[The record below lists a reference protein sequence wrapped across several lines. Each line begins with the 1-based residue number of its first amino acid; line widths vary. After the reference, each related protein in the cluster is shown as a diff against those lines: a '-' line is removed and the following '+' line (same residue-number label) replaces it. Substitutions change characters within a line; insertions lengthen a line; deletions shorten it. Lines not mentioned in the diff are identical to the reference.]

1 MPHVYQPAEDSQLLL
16 RHASLRFKGTILDMG
31 TGSGYLAVEAAQYP
45 SVSSVVAVDINPE
58 AVETTKQRA
67 QSRNVDVDVRLG
79 GLFEPINDEVF
90 DLIMFN
96 APYLPSEGEPDEP
109 SWSGGSIG
117 KEILVRFLDEA
128 RNYLKPDGEILVV
141 YSDKTGISNE
151 DLNKNYVFDLLEEY
165 PLFYESLYCVLLRS
179 RYPF

>member
-16 RHASLRFKGTILDMG
+16 RNASPRFKGAILDMG
-31 TGSGYLAVEAAQYP
+31 TGSGYLAVEAAHHP

-58 AVETTKQRA
+58 AVETTKQLA
-67 QSRNVDVDVRLG
+67 QSCKVDLDVRLG
-79 GLFEPINDEVF
+79 DLFEPLKDETF

-96 APYLPSEGEPDEP
+96 APYLPSEGESDEP
-109 SWSGGSIG
+109 SWSGGSVG

-141 YSDKTGISNE
+141 YSDKTGISND

-165 PLFYESLYCVLLRS
+165 PLFYERLYCVLLRP